1 MTTKDKIKNLSEIG
15 LFEGIPEEQIEKIF
29 KVVKKGTVPA
39 YTTIFRQN
47 EPGNKFF
54 VIISGKVRVF
64 RINTKGVETELAILR
79 QGEYFG
85 EMALLT
91 DEPRSASVET
101 LEETQ
106 LLVLTKNQLDQI
118 LKIIPNISLTFVKQ
132 MANRLVKEE
141 KRIEMD
147 QEMKDFLLDMI

>member
-1 MTTKDKIKNLSEIG
+1 MTTKNKIKSLSETG

-29 KVVKKGTVPA
+29 KVVKKGTVPG

-47 EPGNKFF
+47 EPGDKFF
-54 VIISGKVRVF
+54 VIISGTVRVF
-64 RINTKGVETELAILR
+64 KINKEGEETELAILGP
-79 QGEYFG
+79 GEYFG

-91 DEPRSASVET
+91 NEPRSASVEA

-106 LLVLTKNQLDQI
+106 LLVLSKTQLNQI
-118 LKIIPNISLTFVKQ
+118 LKIIPNISMTFVKQ

>member
-1 MTTKDKIKNLSEIG
+1 MTTKEKIKNLSEAG
-15 LFEGIPEEQIEKIF
+15 LFEGIPEEQIEEIF
-29 KVVKKGTVPA
+29 EVVKKGTVPG

-47 EPGNKFF
+47 QPGDKFF

-64 RINTKGVETELAILR
+64 KTDKKGGETEVAILGP
-79 QGEYFG
+79 GEYFG

-106 LLVLTKNQLDQI
+106 LLVLTKTQLNQIITQ
-118 LKIIPNISLTFVKQ
+118 IPNISLTFVKQ
-132 MANRLVKEE
+132 MANRLLKEE

-147 QEMKDFLLDMI
+147 HEMKDFLLDMI

>member
-1 MTTKDKIKNLSEIG
+1 MTTKDKIKNLSETG

-29 KVVKKGTVPA
+29 KVVKKGTVPG
-39 YTTIFRQN
+39 YTRIFRQN
-47 EPGNKFF
+47 ESGDKFF

-64 RINTKGVETELAILR
+64 KTNKEGTETELAILGP
-79 QGEYFG
+79 GEYFG

-91 DEPRSASVET
+91 QEPRSASVET

-106 LLVLTKNQLDQI
+106 LLVLTKAQLDQI

-132 MANRLVKEE
+132 MANRLVQEE